1 MQRRVLAF
9 LAVMT
14 FALTAVSAPAAPPT
28 ASPDPRLAARL
39 DAASAEAVEEFL
51 AQARADSLP
60 TEPLVQRALE
70 GATKGASGPRIVA
83 AVEALLQ
90 RLRISRNL
98 IGTAS
103 SGPEL
108 VAAAGALQ
116 AGVDT
121 ATIAGIRE
129 SAEDQALTVRL
140 VVLTDL
146 IGRGVPGKEA
156 SSLVL
161 DWSRM
166 GTADEVFLD
175 LRNGVEMAI
184 LSGSSPEA
192 AMAAGVRASRAPSPI
207 VSPRLS
213 RPGEGGGP

>member
-1 MQRRVLAF
+1 MRRPVLAL
-9 LAVMT
+9 LAGMA

-28 ASPDPRLAARL
+28 SPDPRLDARL
-39 DAASAEAVEEFL
+39 DAASAQAVEEFL
-51 AQARADSLP
+51 AEARVDSLP

-90 RLRISRNL
+90 RLRVSREL
-98 IGTAS
+98 IGTSS

-129 SAEDQALTVRL
+129 SAEDQDLTVRL

-156 SSLVL
+156 SSVIL
-161 DWSRM
+161 DWSRL
-166 GTADEVFLD
+166 GTTDGVFLG
-175 LRNGVEMAI
+175 LRQGVEMAI
-184 LSGSSPEA
+184 LSGTSPEA
-192 AMAAGVRASRAPSPI
+192 AMAAGVRASRSPPPI
-207 VSPRLS
+207 VGPRLS

>member
-1 MQRRVLAF
+1 MTRLPLPALLAGS
-9 LAVMT
+9 
-14 FALTAVSAPAAPPT
+14 ALLLVAIAAPAVAMTPPD
-28 ASPDPRLAARL
+28 SRLEARL
-39 DAASAEAVEEFL
+39 DPPSARAVEDLL

-70 GATKGASGPRIVA
+70 GATKGAAGPRIVA

-98 IGTAS
+98 IGPAS
-103 SGPEL
+103 RDAEL

-121 ATIAGIRE
+121 TTIAELRE
-129 SAEDQALTVRL
+129 SAGDRDLTVRL

-146 IGRGVPGKEA
+146 IGRGVPEARA
-156 SSLVL
+156 SSAIL

-166 GTADEVFLD
+166 GTEDGVFLE
-175 LRNGVEMAI
+175 LRQGVEMAI

-192 AMAAGVRASRAPSPI
+192 AMAAGVRASKTPPPI
-207 VSPRLS
+207 VGPRLP